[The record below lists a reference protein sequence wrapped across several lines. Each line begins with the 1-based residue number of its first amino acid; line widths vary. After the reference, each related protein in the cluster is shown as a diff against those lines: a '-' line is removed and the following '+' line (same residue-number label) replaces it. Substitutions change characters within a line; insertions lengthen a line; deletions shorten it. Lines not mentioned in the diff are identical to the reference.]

1 MTLHNQT
8 ETGEWSQNQTANNNE
23 KIGKKNRTLT
33 RLCKNQPTGSSTWP
47 MSPFIQEG
55 THTKRP
61 ESSVWKNHSHLS
73 LSLSLYLCLS
83 LSLSHTHT
91 QTNIYSLTFA
101 NYALCE
107 TIGIIPVFMSTERTQ
122 APDAWYFQC
131 RERNLTHFDFFFFLV
146 VNPGS

>member
-1 MTLHNQT
+1 MHNQT
-8 ETGEWSQNQTANNNE
+8 ETGEWSQNQTPNNNQ

-33 RLCKNQPTGSSTWP
+33 RLCKNQQTGSSTCHH
-47 MSPFIQEG
+47 SYKKG
-55 THTKRP
+55 HTQKDL
-61 ESSVWKNHSHLS
+61 NHLYERTSHISLCPLS
-73 LSLSLYLCLS
+73 LSISV
-83 LSLSHTHT
+83 SLSHTHA

-131 RERNLTHFDFFFFLV
+131 RERNLTHFEKK
-146 VNPGS
+146 NYSS